1 MSEPL
6 DVDPNALRA
15 SLPELRWL
23 ADEAASALTEL
34 TGAVDREGACW
45 GNDAGGKAFA
55 KNYLPDVE
63 QGIRNLT
70 GLVSGMRALGSE
82 VSNVANEFDNQDS
95 DSAAL
100 LQNSEAATAV
110 DIAPDVSRATPNGL
124 ARTPNGLSGTPNGVL
139 PTSFASRS
147 EPAARSLRQPASLSE
162 QGGSGQAG
170 VPHLSSASNSPETT
184 SSPGAVSLPSAVAG
198 PDLPAPVPSHGAA
211 TSADFPGALDA
222 GRSGDSRSMGPAEVD
237 AKTGYSPADSANGEV
252 DRQSGVPAAS
262 PWMPAERSCTP
273 SPPTSARPGVAA
285 PEGTPWSRSSVD
297 TPWSKPGPASDAPAG
312 NRPPR
317 ISAPKDTPPRARP
330 PVKSVPPRR
339 RAKALGRPT
348 PIVGAEAEALG
359 IVRELAA
366 RHRLE
371 LSGFEAS
378 GMDEPAAVELASAV
392 DSLLA
397 RYLVSLDGIEI
408 RVPQPATSGAR
419 EPRPWIILDQATIS
433 CRRLG
438 ATAVPDRTAAALD
451 RPIQT
456 AVVLE
461 FARILDLAGAG
472 RARRTAQRTLIAEY
486 LRISGARST
495 DHMATVVTGYRR
507 WRGQLGAS
515 STGFDPMSAL
525 AASFAA
531 AELDEAPSR
540 AAKVLHRLLVESAAA
555 SEPSRSP

>member
-15 SLPELRWL
+15 SLPELQWL
-23 ADEAASALTEL
+23 ADEAASALAEL
-34 TGAVDREGACW
+34 TGAVDRVGACW

-70 GLVSGMRALGSE
+70 ALVSGMRALGSE

-100 LQNSEAATAV
+100 LQNPEAAAAV
-110 DIAPDVSRATPNGL
+110 DLAANVSRE
-124 ARTPNGLSGTPNGVL
+124 TPNGLSGTPNGVL
-139 PTSFASRS
+139 PTSFAGRS
-147 EPAARSLRQPASLSE
+147 EPAARSLRQPASLSQQ
-162 QGGSGQAG
+162 QGGSRQAG
-170 VPHLSSASNSPETT
+170 VPHLSSASTSPETT
-184 SSPGAVSLPSAVAG
+184 SSPSAVSQPSAVAG

-222 GRSGDSRSMGPAEVD
+222 GRSWDSRSRDPAEDD
-237 AKTGYSPADSANGEV
+237 AKTGYSPADSANVEV
-252 DRQSGVPAAS
+252 DPQSGVPAAS

-273 SPPTSARPGVAA
+273 SPPTSVRSDVAA

-330 PVKSVPPRR
+330 PVKSVSARR

-397 RYLVSLDGIEI
+397 KYPVPLDGIEI

-433 CRRLG
+433 RRRLG
-438 ATAVPDRTAAALD
+438 ATAVPDRAAAVRD
-451 RPIQT
+451 RPIHT

-531 AELDEAPSR
+531 AELDKAPAR
-540 AAKVLHRLLVESAAA
+540 AAKVLHRLLVECAAV